1 MAEGSATSLVLILCA
16 AVLFLVVML
25 LLRLTGVNWM
35 LSILGGTLVVV
46 MYIGL
51 NFAIRSLLSTLI
63 RGWLWA

>member
-1 MAEGSATSLVLILCA
+1 MVEGSGTCVVLILCA

-35 LSILGGTLVVV
+35 LSILGGTPVVV
-46 MYIGL
+46 MYIAL

-63 RGWLWA
+63 KGWLWA

>member
-25 LLRLTGVNWM
+25 LLRLTEVNWM